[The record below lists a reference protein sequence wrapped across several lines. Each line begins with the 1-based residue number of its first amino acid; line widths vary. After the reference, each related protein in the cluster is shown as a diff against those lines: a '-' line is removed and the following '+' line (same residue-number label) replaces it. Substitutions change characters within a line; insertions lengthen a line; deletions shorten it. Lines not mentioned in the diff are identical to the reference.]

1 VAIFR
6 RLALAG
12 AASVVTTWSCPGGAK
27 PASGID
33 LHWVAPA
40 RCPGADD
47 VRARVRNLL
56 GKDAAGASSGDRLLA
71 EGTVVEVGGHYRLS
85 LRIKVA
91 SEPTVRTRVFESAS
105 CDGVAGAAAV
115 TLALLA
121 RGEGRAEGGVQSPP
135 SGTSAPSSSGAQ
147 PDALPAPSTAAPPA
161 SSSATS
167 PVTPPDAAP
176 SASAPP
182 EAAPAPAGPVEAP
195 AASPPEKA
203 PSPED
208 VAHDGNGA
216 ATATW
221 SPVLRLPV
229 LITDAGVLPSVGYGI
244 GLGLGARVRQLR
256 LMLSGVL
263 WLSQDDGSKSPYAAT
278 YQRRTGEL
286 SGCYAWQYGKLE
298 GGPCLIM
305 TLEDVTAD
313 STGPNLVDSQGHVS
327 WLTMGLGAHVGFSPA
342 RLLTLFLRPSV
353 SLTTS
358 RPTFAI
364 DGYGPLYKVP
374 LAAVGVEV
382 GSEWIF

>member
-1 VAIFR
+1 M
-6 RLALAG
+6 
-12 AASVVTTWSCPGGAK
+12 WSCRGDAK
-27 PASGID
+27 PASGIE
-33 LHWVAPA
+33 LHWVAPPH
-40 RCPGADD
+40 CPGSDE

-56 GKDAAGASSGDRLLA
+56 GKDAAGASSADRLFA
-71 EGTVVEVGGHYRLS
+71 EGTVVEAGGHYRLS
-85 LRIKVA
+85 LRIKLA
-91 SEPTVRTRVFESAS
+91 GEPTGRTRVFESAS

-121 RGEGRAEGGVQSPP
+121 RGEERADEGVAPPTAAATASPTGSSSAASP
-135 SGTSAPSSSGAQ
+135 APSSS
-147 PDALPAPSTAAPPA
+147 STP
-161 SSSATS
+161 
-167 PVTPPDAAP
+167 
-176 SASAPP
+176 
-182 EAAPAPAGPVEAP
+182 EAP
-195 AASPPEKA
+195 AVPERPPETPTSSRPEKG
-203 PSPED
+203 PSTDEAARD
-208 VAHDGNGA
+208 DDG
-216 ATATW
+216 ATTRTW

-229 LITDAGVLPSVGYGI
+229 LIADAGVLPGAGYGI
-244 GLGLGARVRQLR
+244 GLGVGVRTSHLRV
-256 LMLSGVL
+256 MLSGEL
-263 WLSQDDGSKSPYAAT
+263 WLSQGAGDASPYAAT

-286 SGCYAWQYGKLE
+286 SGCYAWQHGKFE

-313 STGPNLVDSQGHVS
+313 SSGTSIVDSQGHVS
-327 WLTMGLGAHVGFSPA
+327 WLTMGLGAHVGYAPA

>member
-1 VAIFR
+1 VATFR

-12 AASVVTTWSCPGGAK
+12 AATVVATWARLGDAK

-33 LHWVAPA
+33 LHWVAPP
-40 RCPGADD
+40 RCPGPDE

-56 GKDAAGASSGDRLLA
+56 GKEAAGASSGDRLLA

-85 LRIKVA
+85 LRIKLA
-91 SEPTVRTRVFESAS
+91 SEPTGRTRVFESAS

-121 RGEGRAEGGVQSPP
+121 RGEGRTEAGDASPA
-135 SGTSAPSSSGAQ
+135 SGASVAPSAGTQ
-147 PDALPAPSTAAPPA
+147 PDASSSPPPAP
-161 SSSATS
+161 SSATS
-167 PVTPPDAAP
+167 PGAPAEVAP
-176 SASAPP
+176 SSTPSSTLP
-182 EAAPAPAGPVEAP
+182 EATPVQERPLEPP
-195 AASPPEKA
+195 AASHSAKGPPAE
-203 PSPED
+203 ET
-208 VAHDGNGA
+208 AHDEEGMV
-216 ATATW
+216 TATW
-221 SPVLRLPV
+221 SPVLRVPV

-244 GLGLGARVRQLR
+244 GLGVGIHVRQLR
-256 LMLSGVL
+256 VMLSGAL
-263 WLSQDDGSKSPYAAT
+263 WLSQDGGSQTPYSAT

-286 SGCYAWQYGKLE
+286 SGCYAWQYGKFE

-313 STGPNLVDSQGHVS
+313 SSGTNIVDSQGHVT
-327 WLTMGLGAHVGFSPA
+327 WLTMGLGAHVGYSPA

-364 DGYGPLYKVP
+364 DGFGPLYEVP
-374 LAAVGVEV
+374 LAAVGVEI